1 MIAMTCT
8 YYKLYI
14 GKWKTSFKNW
24 PWQRFPIYFQ
34 GAGVVIAGSAARP
47 ILAAMQVTPYF
58 IWDDMYLF
66 GLCAVKAKVQLRTSN
81 QYILDIIGSY
91 YYHHSQT
98 AYTYD
103 YG

>member
-1 MIAMTCT
+1 MQWHV
-8 YYKLYI
+8 YVYYI

-34 GAGVVIAGSAARP
+34 GGGVVIAGSAVRP

-58 IWDDMYLF
+58 IWDDMYLI

-81 QYILDIIGSY
+81 QYILDI
-91 YYHHSQT
+91 YHIIIIIIIHS
-98 AYTYD
+98 AAIILCSI
-103 YG
+103 